1 MAKFNID
8 LFSQDEG
15 FGDTVK
21 RAIKVITR
29 DTIKECEPCEK
40 RRRYLNRL
48 IPYRNPQSKKYE

>member
-29 DTIKECEPCEK
+29 DTIKEC
-40 RRRYLNRL
+40 
-48 IPYRNPQSKKYE
+48 